1 MHLQGHP
8 LDLPGLVRI
17 YQAVPL
23 VPHPARFGLANHLVP
38 LAAEYSIILAVPD
51 LVRLNGVLETPVLNQ
66 ASPEAKAL
74 GIFGSERSPNVPSGH
89 LLVVVTA
96 AAGFWRV
103 LCFLCYSLALDE
115 FLSTRLHLV
124 EGLVPI
130 HASRREEGIH
140 EILGRCR
147 LVDHKHSLAA
157 LRSVWAIMINSD
169 NFIFGHTCL
178 RRSRGRNQIKNCDA
192 ILRLCG
198 KLVFGRGRPR
208 LVVAPK
214 GKRELI
220 RLLQH
225 FHFFFR
231 LFLA

>member
-1 MHLQGHP
+1 M
-8 LDLPGLVRI
+8 PGLVRL

-23 VPHPARFGLANHLVP
+23 VPHPARFGLANHLDP

-74 GIFGSERSPNVPSGH
+74 GIFGSEGSPNVPCGH
-89 LLVVVTA
+89 LLVIFTA

-130 HASRREEGIH
+130 HASRRDEGIH

-157 LRSVWAIMINSD
+157 LRSVWAIMFNSD
-169 NFIFGHTCL
+169 NFIFLHPCL
-178 RRSRGRNQIKNCDA
+178 RRSRRRNQIKNCDA

-220 RLLQH
+220 SLLQH
-225 FHFFFR
+225 FHYFLR
-231 LFLA
+231 LILA